1 MKKKVVMYC
10 MLLILLILAYTAYIL
25 NTLRIYSIPSW
36 SYDTLFRF
44 VGFFIVSMILFPFKR
59 KVSTLIF
66 YTCFIVLLL
75 YSALVILEHLLGFSK
90 WLALYLSGFF
100 ILLLIVF
107 VSIEIIAEK
116 TIGRK
121 KSKLNL
127 NQ

>member
-1 MKKKVVMYC
+1 
-10 MLLILLILAYTAYIL
+10 
-25 NTLRIYSIPSW
+25 
-36 SYDTLFRF
+36 
-44 VGFFIVSMILFPFKR
+44 
-59 KVSTLIF
+59 
-66 YTCFIVLLL
+66 VLLL